1 MTENQNV
8 TSNGDNNQS
17 KPRKKNNNY
26 YKKNK
31 NYPYKKPY
39 NNTQQAQ
46 SKDCICPEDTDNAD
60 KDINTQKK
68 AYSKNYNSY
77 KRYRKDKR
85 NGRDIVETVD
95 DVKKDIQRIEKEIRL
110 EIEEIK
116 MIRI

>member
-1 MTENQNV
+1 
-8 TSNGDNNQS
+8 
-17 KPRKKNNNY
+17 
-26 YKKNK
+26 
-31 NYPYKKPY
+31 
-39 NNTQQAQ
+39 
-46 SKDCICPEDTDNAD
+46 